1 MLNTRKSSVDLAL
14 VPGASLWPVDGAR
27 TTTSED
33 RGARCVAHGRQ
44 AYLVCCRMQEVVAA
58 EVKQESGR
66 CLSCPWLAFLR
77 VAKKRTK
84 YVLVSSITQMFL
96 KIPERRHGHDCTALQ
111 TTYTS
116 AIAVP
121 CVLRAK

>member
-1 MLNTRKSSVDLAL
+1 MSVAGIS
-14 VPGASLWPVDGAR
+14 V
-27 TTTSED
+27 
-33 RGARCVAHGRQ
+33 RGQ
-44 AYLVCCRMQEVVAA
+44 KEN
-58 EVKQESGR
+58 E
-66 CLSCPWLAFLR
+66 
-77 VAKKRTK
+77 
-84 YVLVSSITQMFL
+84 VLVSSITQMFL